1 MGVHLFSKNL
11 TIFILQLFL
20 KFLFITA
27 ILLTYVKWYPVFFQT
42 TCINT
47 VHGVP
52 SQSIHTAA
60 AAAATAPVISH
71 RGSFESSWKYF
82 GRCKK
87 LALFHY
93 FRFIITKP
101 CTLSVIHVAAFMYG
115 NNVPVE
121 KAVDRFVACVGM
133 YSYYVSC
140 AVKDL
145 YTTWDNLPS
154 KTHLAP

>member
-1 MGVHLFSKNL
+1 
-11 TIFILQLFL
+11 
-20 KFLFITA
+20 
-27 ILLTYVKWYPVFFQT
+27 
-42 TCINT
+42 

-52 SQSIHTAA
+52 SQSFHAA
-60 AAAATAPVISH
+60 AAAPHLSLIMDPLSAVGNNLGDVECWP
-71 RGSFESSWKYF
+71 SSIIID
-82 GRCKK
+82 
-87 LALFHY
+87 LS
-93 FRFIITKP
+93 ITKP

-121 KAVDRFVACVGM
+121 KAVDCFVACVGM